1 MVDSEKKPVR
11 VSARRILK
19 LFLFLGVLYVVC
31 VIFMLVMARGQR
43 KPNSIEITVINRRS
57 QSEVIELVLQTPS
70 GKVILDPIK
79 GNVPAAYSERFT
91 IAKPAG
97 SSAPMKLVLRTKK
110 GDAVTILLDSS
121 ESSVARTI
129 ELTRDRKA
137 VVSQN

>member
-1 MVDSEKKPVR
+1 MAFSLLVALTL
-11 VSARRILK
+11 VSCGRSIPAN
-19 LFLFLGVLYVVC
+19 VVQ
-31 VIFMLVMARGQR
+31 V
-43 KPNSIEITVINRRS
+43 TVTNRRP
-57 QSEVIELVLQTPS
+57 EVEKVVLILHSIDPERELQRAE
-70 GKVILDPIK
+70 GE
-79 GNVPAAYSERFT
+79 VPANYSERFT

-97 SSAPMKLVLRTKK
+97 SAAPMKLVLRTEK